1 MLARTKKRPTDKGL
15 VPLKVMVHPS
25 NVSRVL
31 NYVKTIEADQERVA
45 RPWRE
50 VMQGWRPDDPVS
62 AGILRGARDKA
73 ELTQTKLAELTG
85 IPQRHISEMEHG
97 KRPIGKENAR
107 KLAAALNTDY
117 RVFL

>member
-1 MLARTKKRPTDKGL
+1 MLAHTKKRHTEKGL

-31 NYVKTIEADQERVA
+31 SYVKTIEADQESVS

-50 VMQGWRPDDPVS
+50 VIQELRPNEPIS

-73 ELTQTKLAELTG
+73 ELTQIRLSEITG
-85 IPQRHISEMEHG
+85 IPQRHLSEMERG
-97 KRPIGKENAR
+97 KRPIGKETAK
-107 KLAAALNTDY
+107 KLAAALNVDY